1 MKAGTA
7 HICCPD
13 VLSELDENFIFDYL
27 GLNSSETARI
37 CAAENAGKKADIT
50 LSNGMKAELDVSDLL
65 KGFELGLK
73 SIDGIG
79 HFLLKNGTLDIKE
92 ILKETLIRS

>member
-1 MKAGTA
+1 
-7 HICCPD
+7 
-13 VLSELDENFIFDYL
+13 
-27 GLNSSETARI
+27 
-37 CAAENAGKKADIT
+37 
-50 LSNGMKAELDVSDLL
+50 MKAELDVSDLR

-73 SIDGIG
+73 STDEIG